1 MKKIFLVL
9 FAFLGISFSVNAQYP
24 TTTAKPIAN
33 GCGAENDF
41 WSRAGG
47 TLGAAVDGFTQ
58 GNGYKAQQESCNQH
72 DRDYYN
78 GVDKKKA
85 DDDFKKRSPAS
96 GKGLK
101 MFTSKSNRAYENAQE
116 SRETSKQLQ
125 PTWEKENQQCLD
137 ADNYKVTYK

>member
-1 MKKIFLVL
+1 MKKIFLVF
-9 FAFLGISFSVNAQYP
+9 FAFLGISFSINAQFP

-33 GCGAENDF
+33 GCGQE
-41 WSRAGG
+41 GG
-47 TLGAAVDGFTQ
+47 MKFGFTQ
-58 GNGYKAQQESCNQH
+58 KQVESCNQH

-85 DDDFKKRSPAS
+85 DDDFQKRSKIMGTAVKMATFISDPAY
-96 GKGLK
+96 K
-101 MFTSKSNRAYENAQE
+101 NAQE